1 MSKLLQLACTCVR
14 GHDDNGVTEI
24 YKTTVSISQSAFVEH
39 LKKHVEHVAVGLLNF
54 IQKNDAVRLTANLLR
69 ELTAFLISY
78 ISRRRSYK
86 TRGIETLGIFA
97 HVNTYEGIGRTEH
110 VLCKFLCEICLTHTR
125 RTKEH
130 KHTDRVVRI
139 TKSNSVTL
147 Y

>member
-1 MSKLLQLACTCVR
+1 MSKLLQLASTCVR

-24 YKTTVSISQSAFVEH
+24 HKTAVSVSQSTFVKY
-39 LKKHVEHVAVGLLNF
+39 LKKHVENIAVGLLNF
-54 IQKNDAVRLTANLLR
+54 VQKNDAVRLTANLLR

-110 VLCKFLCEICLTHTR
+110 VLCKFLSKICFTHTC

-130 KHTDRVVRI
+130 EHADRVVRI